1 MTYWKMNIDFTF
13 VVSYINHVK
22 VVSMRREKFI
32 YFWLKMSSYRQ
43 EHELFLEDKLKKKKK
58 KKTMMINANVV

>member
-1 MTYWKMNIDFTF
+1 
-13 VVSYINHVK
+13 
-22 VVSMRREKFI
+22 
-32 YFWLKMSSYRQ
+32 MSSYRQ